1 MLDEGRLLPS
11 FRPPSSL
18 DLLRVKMDGIK
29 ENQSLLHSLTAAC
42 IRNHCIREKKKKWEE
57 GDWEGGESGREE
69 VGKKCC

>member
-42 IRNHCIREKKKKWEE
+42 IRNHCIRDKKKKKV
-57 GDWEGGESGREE
+57 GGESEREE